1 MFYSLIKQKRDI
13 WYNSQE
19 CTVKE
24 LIKYMEVTNEL
35 RDVQIDAIKT
45 YLFLKI
51 ACNNKPLWEL
61 FYEGAFNTLDVSTLE
76 LAQNTRDYLLNN
88 PYALALYQYATTKN
102 DKNEQVSI
110 KLEREIKSNF
120 DKIDY
125 KEVFRKLFY

>member
-88 PYALALYQYATTKN
+88 PYALLYINMRPLKMIRMSKYQLNWK
-102 DKNEQVSI
+102 
-110 KLEREIKSNF
+110 ER
-120 DKIDY
+120 
-125 KEVFRKLFY
+125 